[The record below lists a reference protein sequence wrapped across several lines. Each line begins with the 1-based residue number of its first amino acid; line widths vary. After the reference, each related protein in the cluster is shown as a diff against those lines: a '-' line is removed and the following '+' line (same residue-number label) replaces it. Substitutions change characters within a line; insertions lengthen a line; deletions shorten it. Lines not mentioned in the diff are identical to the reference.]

1 MKSYYM
7 IYQGDIKKAL
17 KENNIDQFMV
27 LNNQLATIYVSDNFK
42 EEKLNNIYEIA
53 WWASAI
59 PMSSL
64 INISNNLKKGE
75 NVTVAAGTDYIYK
88 NPYTNLSGKDV
99 MIAIIDS
106 GINYLHPDFIN
117 SDGKSKIVSIWD
129 QQSDKGNPP
138 MGYIFGSKFT
148 NEDLNIAISENN
160 GSLSVDTIGTGT
172 LAAGIVAGNG
182 TKNETYKGVATE
194 SELVVVKL
202 REYQDTYAKGKINYL
217 NSDFFAAIKYVIEE
231 AKKYEKVLIINITI
245 GTMSNATTDTS
256 VLDTFAELSRAGMFV
271 VSGAGNEGNTDT
283 HYYDKFT
290 NINETTDVI
299 IQVGEQDNIDIV
311 LSTSGPDKIGA
322 QLISPSGEL
331 GYLVQYSPDEPV
343 YRGRFNLENTSYSM
357 ALLYPWI
364 ASGKQRLEIKLKDVK
379 PGVWTLR
386 LKPEFIVT
394 GQYDIYLPNKNIIS
408 EDTRFLDPDSV
419 ATISMYAASRDFI
432 TVGTFDDKTDSMWL
446 GSSKGPIRGI
456 GIKPDIVVAGVDIIS
471 TFINNDYNTGTGTGV
486 SSSIT
491 CGVLALIVEYLV
503 LQLKEPKLILYPQV
517 LKTYLMLGARKK
529 DIYTYPNISQGYGI
543 LDLKR
548 TIEEIANNL

>member
-503 LQLKEPKLILYPQV
+503 LQIKEPKLILYPQV